1 MPTELS
7 ESIIST
13 IIEKMNATSSV
24 ELQAI
29 YDEKNYDLWSPE
41 AFEAIRRIL
50 DERAQ
55 SGYEPTQKKNSNNGK
70 TSYAKN
76 TISVRAY
83 PALRIVISFYWCI
96 ALFVGITAVAF
107 IFVGFAQGNL
117 GITILA
123 LLGGLIGVITCIA
136 AAEAI
141 KVFLDIEDNTR
152 RSTDL
157 LKQIVNERKEV

>member
-1 MPTELS
+1 
-7 ESIIST
+7 
-13 IIEKMNATSSV
+13 MNATSSV

-55 SGYEPTQKKNSNNGK
+55 TGYEPTQKKNSNNGK
-70 TSYAKN
+70 TSHTKN

-83 PALRIVISFYWCI
+83 PALRIVISFYWGL
-96 ALFVGITAVAF
+96 AFLVGITAITGIF
-107 IFVGFAQGNL
+107 IGFAKGEL
-117 GITILA
+117 VISICG

-152 RSTDL
+152 RSSDL
-157 LKQIVNERKEV
+157 LKQIVNERKDV